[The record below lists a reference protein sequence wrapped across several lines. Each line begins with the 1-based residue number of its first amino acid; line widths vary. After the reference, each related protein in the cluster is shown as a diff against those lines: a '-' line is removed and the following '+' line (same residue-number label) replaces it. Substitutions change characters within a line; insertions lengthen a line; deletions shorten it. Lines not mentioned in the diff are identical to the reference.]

1 VARLCLK
8 KSDRFDVMMIYFFSV
23 RVAIRVDRHAIG
35 CMTGARFLRHPCR
48 G

>member
-1 VARLCLK
+1 VRLCLK
-8 KSDRFDVMMIYFFSV
+8 KTICSMIVMIYFFSV

-35 CMTGARFLRHPCR
+35 CMTGVRCLRHPCR